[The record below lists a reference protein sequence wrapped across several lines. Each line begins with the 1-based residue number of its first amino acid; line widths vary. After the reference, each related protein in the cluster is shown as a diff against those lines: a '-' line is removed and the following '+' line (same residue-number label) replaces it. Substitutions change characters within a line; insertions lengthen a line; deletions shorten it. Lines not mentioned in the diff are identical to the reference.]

1 MPCQAKNAANAA
13 KSTVNS
19 NMIGKNAGTVQK
31 FQGFPCT
38 SSGYRPHD
46 GPNSTRAAV
55 SNPETPPNKTHPLVH
70 SMDGK
75 RRVNVPAPEPSI
87 ADTLGRFIKSSSARV
102 LRPHGINFV
111 AVRSLDH
118 RVRSFPPGETGRT
131 SGGSP

>member
-55 SNPETPPNKTHPLVH
+55 SRPETPPNKTQPLNH
-70 SMDGK
+70 DFPSPIASSIPWIGNGEK
-75 RRVNVPAPEPSI
+75 TSQRLNPAS
-87 ADTLGRFIKSSSARV
+87 
-102 LRPHGINFV
+102 
-111 AVRSLDH
+111 
-118 RVRSFPPGETGRT
+118 RT
-131 SGGSP
+131 RLAAS